1 VLPVHHF
8 DTGAREAL
16 IATLGTEL
24 ADRADVAFAYVF
36 GSLLAGDSVRDI
48 DVAIWTTEWA
58 DATADVELA
67 VHLSRAIGLPVDV
80 RRIND
85 APLSFRFHVFRGR
98 LLLVRDELALSSLI
112 EDTARAYHDIAP
124 LMRRATRDAFAA

>member
-1 VLPVHHF
+1 MLPVHRF

-58 DATADVELA
+58 DATADIELA

-98 LLLVRDELALSSLI
+98 LLLVRDELALSDLI
-112 EDTARAYHDIAP
+112 EHTARAYHDIAP
-124 LMRRATRDAFAA
+124 LLRCATRDAFAA

>member
-1 VLPVHHF
+1 MLPVHRF

-24 ADRADVAFAYVF
+24 ADRADVSFAYVF
-36 GSLLAGDSVRDI
+36 GSFLQGDGFRDI

-58 DATADVELA
+58 DTTADIDLA
-67 VHLSRAIGLPVDV
+67 VRFSRAIGLPVDV

-98 LLLVRDELALSSLI
+98 LLLVRDELALSDLL
-112 EDTARAYHDIAP
+112 EHTARAYHDIAP
-124 LMRRATRDAFAA
+124 LLRCATRDAFAA